1 MKMLAPL
8 ELGICCGDLDRLLPF
23 YVSVLGFDHVGT
35 LEVTADMA
43 ARTGLSVGG
52 YRVARLQTPYGERLK
67 LLEPAEPPRITSLE
81 DSILSR
87 RNATYLTFIVQDLE
101 AMIARLKGAE
111 VAFLKGE
118 EAVSIRPGLRLI
130 FVRDPEG
137 NLLEFVTYDDLAS
150 YRPDLEPPP
159 VQEP

>member
-23 YVSVLGFDHVGT
+23 YTAVLGFDHVGT

-43 ARTGLSVGG
+43 ARSGLSVGG
-52 YRVARLQTPYGERLK
+52 YRVARLQTSYGERLK
-67 LLEPAEPPRITSLE
+67 LLEPAEPPRVTAVEESL
-81 DSILSR
+81 LSR
-87 RNATYLTFIVQDLE
+87 RNATYLTFIVEDLDG
-101 AMIARLKGAE
+101 MIARLKQAD
-111 VAFLKGE
+111 VAFLKGD

-137 NLLEFVTYDDLAS
+137 NLLEFAHYDDLAS
-150 YRPDLEPPP
+150 YRPDLREHPA
-159 VQEP
+159 QGA